1 MRVTDAEIIKDSEQ
15 DLIDAINGD
24 LDWGA
29 LEKIFKKE
37 HGLGIGEDVAYK
49 EGDIV
54 VHDGQVAYRL
64 EFEVKVTMA
73 VLLDRQG
80 RYIDMAIADE
90 AAAKDSS
97 PNEYDEAVDAITE
110 AENKAANTSESDL
123 DTDEKGAAA
132 IETAAAAADEEL
144 KE

>member
-1 MRVTDAEIIKDSEQ
+1 MKVTNAEIIKDGEQ

-24 LDWGA
+24 LDWGT
-29 LEKIFKKE
+29 LEKIFKKD

-54 VHDGQVAYRL
+54 VHNGQVAYRL

-73 VLLDRQG
+73 VLVDRQG
-80 RYIDMAIADE
+80 RYIEMAVADDP
-90 AAAKDSS
+90 ADDRS
-97 PNEYDEAVDAITE
+97 PNEYDEALDAITE
-110 AENKAANTSESDL
+110 AENKAADASE
-123 DTDEKGAAA
+123 TDPDPDGKSADAIEAAA
-132 IETAAAAADEEL
+132 TLADEAQ